1 MTFFVISQ
9 DADWRAYIG
18 CQIVS
23 PAMNTIVVYLNVQS
37 SYKRRI
43 IAKYSCHKKWGV
55 SVVKQLNAGFAV
67 ILKTFYSLS
76 LSTVLQPIDLTIC
89 VSDILQ
95 FFFFCNLT
103 VNPSRLLL
111 CSWLK
116 KRIDILYKCSSHI
129 IMPPQIITSSCMC
142 ESPSLAHYW
151 SPMSCP
157 QSTHARLALCKK
169 DVS

>member
-23 PAMNTIVVYLNVQS
+23 PARNTMVVYVDVLS

-43 IAKYSCHKKWGV
+43 IAKYSCHKKCGV
-55 SVVKQLNAGFAV
+55 SVVKQLNAGIAL

-76 LSTVLQPIDLTIC
+76 LSTVLQPIDLTFC
-89 VSDILQ
+89 NSDILQ

-103 VNPSRLLL
+103 VNPSRLL

-151 SPMSCP
+151 FPIYVLSSVD
-157 QSTHARLALCKK
+157 TR
-169 DVS
+169 

>member
-1 MTFFVISQ
+1 
-9 DADWRAYIG
+9 
-18 CQIVS
+18 
-23 PAMNTIVVYLNVQS
+23 MNTMVVYVDVQS

-111 CSWLK
+111 FSWLK
-116 KRIDILYKCSSHI
+116 KRIDILYKCSNHI
-129 IMPPQIITSSCMC
+129 IMLPQIITSPCMC
-142 ESPSLAHYW
+142 ESPSLAHY
-151 SPMSCP
+151 
-157 QSTHARLALCKK
+157 
-169 DVS
+169 